1 MGKLKIK
8 LNMKFFA
15 LVAVAAARHHH
26 HHHHDA
32 QLLETQEAYE
42 AMSEDQLLVS
52 LQSKLDTALASE
64 ARGDADAAVAKT
76 AAIKNIQKALTARI
90 LKRLDEGH
98 RGHAAPD
105 QRHGA
110 PPQYHAVGRARPR
123 ERHQDPPEGR
133 RCPRHGQEVS
143 SPHPRVRHREVVP
156 KCTLTCFYVR

>member
-1 MGKLKIK
+1 
-8 LNMKFFA
+8 MKFAA
-15 LVAVAAARHHH
+15 LAVAVAANKY
-26 HHHHDA
+26 DF
-32 QLLETQEAYE
+32 
-42 AMSEDQLLVS
+42 MGEDDLLVS
-52 LQSKLDTALASE
+52 FESTLSTALSSE

-105 QRHGA
+105 QRYGA
-110 PPQYHAVGRARPR
+110 PPRYHAVCRARPR

-143 SPHPRVRHREVVP
+143 CVRSIRPGLTLKRPSQADARIAVVRRPTNRVLSVMKASNQERRS
-156 KCTLTCFYVR
+156 